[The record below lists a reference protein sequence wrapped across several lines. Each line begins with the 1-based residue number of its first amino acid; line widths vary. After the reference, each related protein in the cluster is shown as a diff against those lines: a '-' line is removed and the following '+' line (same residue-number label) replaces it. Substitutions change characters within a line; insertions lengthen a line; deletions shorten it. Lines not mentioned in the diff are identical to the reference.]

1 MSRRLMLIVLFVS
14 DGDIKGRSCLPFDV
28 NVAHFLA
35 ADADVVQEDVTGVPD
50 DAAQEEPE
58 SHNAAHQMQKQKV
71 SSRNASSSVFVL
83 LCFAGCD
90 VERGSGWSEG
100 LGKQIHPH
108 HQTALREQ
116 HRKTIRTH
124 THKHENTHAQMM
136 LPALSQA
143 AGGCTVVSS
152 PHAQGPVP

>member
-1 MSRRLMLIVLFVS
+1 MILIVLFMS
-14 DGDIKGRSCLPFDV
+14 DGDIKGRSNLPFDV

-35 ADADVVQEDVTGVPD
+35 ADANVIQEDVAGVPD

-58 SHNAAHQMQKQKV
+58 SHDTAYQIRRFEKQKV
-71 SSRNASSSVFVL
+71 SSHNASSTVFVL

-90 VERGSGWSEG
+90 IERGSGWSKG

-116 HRKTIRTH
+116 HRKTEKSQNMTH
-124 THKHENTHAQMM
+124 MHTQT
-136 LPALSQA
+136 
-143 AGGCTVVSS
+143 
-152 PHAQGPVP
+152 